1 MPKELEGAPGL
12 PRLRRSLNTLSC
24 LSSKPVG
31 YLFSRCDSQVDVRSH
46 HPTRFVSERYVA
58 EFDITPQPEHHN
70 PPFPVRHLALYA
82 HDLSYPLGPHTGLAE
97 QIRGARQPLHRVVQ
111 ASDIGEEQDYIP
123 GGELLGQHAL
133 YGWPFLRV
141 GGDSTPFLP
150 GSRTAADFS
159 VRSRHAI
166 LSD

>member
-58 EFDITPQPEHHN
+58 EFDITPQPEHHK

-82 HDLSYPLGPHTGLAE
+82 HDLSYPLGPTLALLNRYEERASPFIGLYRLV
-97 QIRGARQPLHRVVQ
+97 I
-111 ASDIGEEQDYIP
+111 
-123 GGELLGQHAL
+123 
-133 YGWPFLRV
+133 
-141 GGDSTPFLP
+141 
-150 GSRTAADFS
+150 
-159 VRSRHAI
+159 
-166 LSD
+166 